1 MEKREEPDQRWTT
14 IAVSEND
21 KCDKSKNKGIL
32 VPLMVKFCGFGKR
45 YPTLYIFAG
54 GCVITNSFD
63 NIYFF
68 NLLKFSETFLIPF
81 NERSSNVYEV
91 YDQMLHKTYDI
102 PICLSCTLCLVL
114 ISKC

>member
-45 YPTLYIFAG
+45 NPTLYIFAG
-54 GCVITNSFD
+54 GCVIKEFRQY
-63 NIYFF
+63 IYFF
-68 NLLKFSETFLIPF
+68 
-81 NERSSNVYEV
+81 
-91 YDQMLHKTYDI
+91 
-102 PICLSCTLCLVL
+102 IC
-114 ISKC
+114 